1 MSVNYDGASKDKK
14 LNSALF
20 YQFYPATNAPENA
33 PVMMWL

>member
-1 MSVNYDGASKDKK
+1 MSVSSENAT

-33 PVMMWL
+33 PVVMWL